1 MSSAP
6 ASSYSPARIALVT
19 AGVLSSAVVA
29 YAAYFDY
36 RRRNDPV
43 FRKKLLKQQRKVEKI
58 GKEQAQA
65 QAAVGRA
72 QVVQALKRAITLINQ
87 EQVPQD
93 VEGREQFFLEQL
105 AMGEQLAARSPE
117 FYVAAAIAF
126 FKALKVYPAPQELIM
141 ILQKTQPAAVFDLVM
156 ELITLEMSI
165 GAQAKSEPLL
175 TEIDDVAP
183 SAAAAPATSSSAP
196 SSAAGVAE
204 SSSSTA
210 ASTADATASK
220 AASTSSDTTVGSSP
234 STGSFVVVDDS
245 KTDAAATSAA
255 ESAAPELAAD
265 KSSDPPEPVLDA

>member
-6 ASSYSPARIALVT
+6 AASYSPARIALVT
-19 AGVLSSAVVA
+19 AGVLTGAVVA

-65 QAAVGRA
+65 EAAVGRA

-156 ELITLEMSI
+156 ELITLEMSTA
-165 GAQAKSEPLL
+165 GANKPAEPLL
-175 TEIDDVAP
+175 TEIDDAAPVAAAGTSTAP
-183 SAAAAPATSSSAP
+183 AASAVESSTAPAAAASQ
-196 SSAAGVAE
+196 
-204 SSSSTA
+204 
-210 ASTADATASK
+210 DATANK

-234 STGSFVVVDDS
+234 STGSFVVVDES
-245 KTDAAATSAA
+245 KVEVKATSSAS
-255 ESAAPELAAD
+255 ESVPELAAD
-265 KSSDPPEPVLDA
+265 KSADPPEPVLDA